1 MSTGLGEMSGM
12 HGAQGAQAM
21 PGMQAPKQEV
31 VMSSVMVD
39 MKKPFMRVTNR
50 WEYFERFLPWWKQY
64 IRYRIYA
71 VGFAILG
78 LATILS
84 VPLLGIASLAAAA
97 YYWEMH
103 LLRKMRLES
112 KRSVIIGH

>member
-1 MSTGLGEMSGM
+1 MSDQMQLPVQKGSG
-12 HGAQGAQAM
+12 
-21 PGMQAPKQEV
+21 V

-64 IRYRIYA
+64 IRYRLYA
-71 VGFAILG
+71 FGFAVVGI
-78 LATILS
+78 ATIFS
-84 VPLLGIASLAAAA
+84 VPIFGILCLGAAA

-103 LLRKMRLES
+103 KLRKMRLES
-112 KRSVIIGH
+112 KRTVIIGH